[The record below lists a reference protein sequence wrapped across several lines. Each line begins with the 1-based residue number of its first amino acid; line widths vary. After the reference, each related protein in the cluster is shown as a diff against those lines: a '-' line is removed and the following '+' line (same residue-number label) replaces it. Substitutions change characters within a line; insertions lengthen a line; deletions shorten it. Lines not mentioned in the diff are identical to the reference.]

1 MSAQYDAKRSVAKQ
15 TVGIRKH
22 RMSSVLR
29 VPKSVAEIE
38 SFITMLTAACEDAS
52 VYEKLE
58 RLLSMP
64 DQKRQTVVRA
74 WVNDLLI
81 AQAPSDFVQAIAC
94 LVDDRVAEKAYE
106 VIFKC
111 QRGAL

>member
-1 MSAQYDAKRSVAKQ
+1 MA
-15 TVGIRKH
+15 
-22 RMSSVLR
+22 SVLR
-29 VPKSVAEIE
+29 VPKTVAEIE

-81 AQAPSDFVQAIAC
+81 AQAPGDFVQAIAC

-111 QRGAL
+111 RRGAL